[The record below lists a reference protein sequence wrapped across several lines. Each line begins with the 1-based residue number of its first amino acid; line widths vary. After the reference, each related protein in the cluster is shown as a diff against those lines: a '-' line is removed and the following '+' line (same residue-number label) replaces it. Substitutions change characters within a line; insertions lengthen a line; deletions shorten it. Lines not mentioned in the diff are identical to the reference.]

1 MEWWSLSVFWFCK
14 AFQRRSGHLVVVGD
28 EPVVTKWLFLH
39 RGYVWH
45 YSWGWDVNKCLFSSG
60 RKLTTSKQRYLQSP
74 ALRNQCVY
82 RTYVQDSGK
91 HVSIYSQ
98 VDTHGGI
105 DSSVT
110 ISSDCILMVSEVD
123 QTLLVLL
130 MLFLEKL
137 TQSCKYPGGSS
148 WRHRK
153 EFMSK
158 WVTC

>member
-1 MEWWSLSVFWFCK
+1 MSVQLRKEIDNIK
-14 AFQRRSGHLVVVGD
+14 AA
-28 EPVVTKWLFLH
+28 
-39 RGYVWH
+39 
-45 YSWGWDVNKCLFSSG
+45 
-60 RKLTTSKQRYLQSP
+60 RYLQSP

-82 RTYVQDSGK
+82 RTDVQDSGK

-105 DSSVT
+105 DSSET

-148 WRHRK
+148 
-153 EFMSK
+153 
-158 WVTC
+158 